1 MKIGIIVYSQTGNT
15 LAAARQLEHA
25 LIDKGHQAALE
36 QIETTQPVK
45 PDKDL
50 NVSLKSAPDVEPYQA
65 LVLAAPVWGGIPA
78 APMVKY
84 LEQLPLLEG
93 KPVAI
98 LVTGF
103 FPPAIG
109 SKQAIARMTEMCTAK
124 AAKVIGTGSVNRLT
138 IGRKQKTAQQM
149 QQLTDLFS

>member
-1 MKIGIIVYSQTGNT
+1 MSIGIIVYSQTGNT

-25 LIDKGHQAALE
+25 LAAKGHQAALE
-36 QIETTQPVK
+36 QIETTLPVK
-45 PDKDL
+45 PGADP
-50 NVSLKSAPDVEPYQA
+50 NVALKSAPDVEPYQA

-78 APMVKY
+78 APMVQY

-93 KPVAI
+93 KPIAI

-109 SKQAIARMTEMCTAK
+109 SKQAIARMTEMC
-124 AAKVIGTGSVNRLT
+124 AAKGGKMIGAGSVNRLT
-138 IGRKQKTAQQM
+138 FGRKQKTAQLM
-149 QQLTDLFS
+149 QQLTDLF